1 MSIRRMEGRD
11 INERHRTST
20 TLELLFDL
28 IIVVAVAQAAGG
40 LHHMLA
46 EGMYATGAVRYMMAF
61 WCVFIGW
68 MNFSWFASAYDT
80 DDVPYRITT
89 AIQMLGAMIL
99 AAGIGDIFLHT
110 PDLTTA
116 FIGFVIMRLAMVTQW
131 LRAARQ
137 HEAGLA
143 TCLRYAVGTALAQA
157 LWSATLFSGGA
168 AQTAV
173 FAVAAMVELAVPY
186 IAERKGGTPWHPHHI
201 AERYGLLVIIVLGE
215 CVAGII
221 SMAAKTVHEDMSQWA
236 ESALPVIVS
245 SLATVFAMWWT
256 YFKLPTGSLLAGR
269 RGVAFPFAYIH
280 YLIFASLASLGAGL
294 GLQADSLAEPENG
307 QLVRTAV
314 ITTANACG
322 TFLVLVSILNIAL
335 FRQCRNGAALLAIA
349 ILTPAVPMA
358 MLLGGISLKW
368 VVMAAALAPA
378 LYVRT
383 LDAGKC

>member
-1 MSIRRMEGRD
+1 MSIRIMEGRD

-28 IIVVAVAQAAGG
+28 IIVVAVAQAADG

-46 EGMYATGAVRYMMAF
+46 EGMYATGAVCYMMAL

-89 AIQMLGAMIL
+89 AVQMLGAMIL

-137 HEAGLA
+137 HEAGRA

-157 LWSATLFSGGA
+157 LWPATLFSGGA

-280 YLIFASLASLGAGL
+280 YFIFASLASLGAGL
-294 GLQADSLAEPENG
+294 GLQAEQPGRSPKTGNWC
-307 QLVRTAV
+307 VR
-314 ITTANACG
+314 
-322 TFLVLVSILNIAL
+322 
-335 FRQCRNGAALLAIA
+335 R
-349 ILTPAVPMA
+349 
-358 MLLGGISLKW
+358 
-368 VVMAAALAPA
+368 
-378 LYVRT
+378 
-383 LDAGKC
+383 

>member
-1 MSIRRMEGRD
+1 
-11 INERHRTST
+11 
-20 TLELLFDL
+20 
-28 IIVVAVAQAAGG
+28 
-40 LHHMLA
+40 
-46 EGMYATGAVRYMMAF
+46 MMAF

-99 AAGIGDIFLHT
+99 AAGIGDIFLHP

-137 HEAGLA
+137 HEAGRA
-143 TCLRYAVGTALAQA
+143 TCIRYAVGTALAQA
-157 LWSATLFSGGA
+157 LWSATLFSGSA

-221 SMAAKTVHEDMSQWA
+221 SMASKTVHEDMSQWA

-256 YFKLPTGSLLAGR
+256 YFKLPTG
-269 RGVAFPFAYIH
+269 
-280 YLIFASLASLGAGL
+280 
-294 GLQADSLAEPENG
+294 
-307 QLVRTAV
+307 
-314 ITTANACG
+314 
-322 TFLVLVSILNIAL
+322 
-335 FRQCRNGAALLAIA
+335 
-349 ILTPAVPMA
+349 
-358 MLLGGISLKW
+358 
-368 VVMAAALAPA
+368 
-378 LYVRT
+378 
-383 LDAGKC
+383 

>member
-89 AIQMLGAMIL
+89 AVQMLGAMIL

-137 HEAGLA
+137 HEAGRA
-143 TCLRYAVGTALAQA
+143 TCIRYAVDTALAQPWPA
-157 LWSATLFSGGA
+157 RGARRPRPPHSGMEWYRA
-168 AQTAV
+168 SPRSWV
-173 FAVAAMVELAVPY
+173 
-186 IAERKGGTPWHPHHI
+186 
-201 AERYGLLVIIVLGE
+201 
-215 CVAGII
+215 
-221 SMAAKTVHEDMSQWA
+221 KT
-236 ESALPVIVS
+236 
-245 SLATVFAMWWT
+245 
-256 YFKLPTGSLLAGR
+256 R
-269 RGVAFPFAYIH
+269 RSWPG
-280 YLIFASLASLGAGL
+280 
-294 GLQADSLAEPENG
+294 
-307 QLVRTAV
+307 
-314 ITTANACG
+314 
-322 TFLVLVSILNIAL
+322 
-335 FRQCRNGAALLAIA
+335 
-349 ILTPAVPMA
+349 
-358 MLLGGISLKW
+358 
-368 VVMAAALAPA
+368 
-378 LYVRT
+378 
-383 LDAGKC
+383 